1 MKWFASLVMVMFLG
15 SATVLALDNGLGLKP
30 PMGWNSWFA
39 LGCSSAMNATNIR
52 IEADLLEKKG
62 LFKLGLVAWKPQ
74 HLRGARHTVVLRIL
88 TETCS
93 SSWWAS
99 WPRDLQFR
107 YNVNS
112 LFPTPPLFPHISI
125 SLLMQSDLKLRV
137 RQPG

>member
-62 LFKLGLVAWKPQ
+62 LFKLGLVA
-74 HLRGARHTVVLRIL
+74 
-88 TETCS
+88 
-93 SSWWAS
+93 
-99 WPRDLQFR
+99 
-107 YNVNS
+107 
-112 LFPTPPLFPHISI
+112 
-125 SLLMQSDLKLRV
+125 
-137 RQPG
+137 